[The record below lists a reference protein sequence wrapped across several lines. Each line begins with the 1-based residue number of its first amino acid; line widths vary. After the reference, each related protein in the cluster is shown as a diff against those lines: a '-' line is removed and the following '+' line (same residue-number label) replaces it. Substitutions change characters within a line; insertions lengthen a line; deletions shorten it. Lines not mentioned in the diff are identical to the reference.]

1 MSSESRL
8 KVGYIY
14 TPPSSSNNYISDIT
28 EWVVHPQFDFEDV
41 KKSFFKVAYIR
52 EDITQTSGVETGVF
66 RPTYVSTDEL
76 ALSPT
81 GFVVPDGW
89 KKVCMYS
96 DEENVPLPALQKV
109 AKPDDATIPL
119 TFSADFGDDE
129 FMSAISSL
137 SEGIWMDNDTSAF
150 EAPSP
155 APPTSMGFGLPLAP
169 ESTPS
174 SQPPAV
180 APPTYGGP
188 ALLLTSLIPQ
198 PMFIT
203 TPNIVEGHYILCD
216 PQQFRRGINY
226 TQDYIER
233 HFVAAWVC
241 LQDGRTWGKTF
252 RCTMFGLET
261 STVYKAQCI
270 REIQTLIAHVDGLWS
285 TTRESQTGQRKD
297 LKLVD
302 NAIKLV
308 TSERTAFVKSLK
320 ARACCLHRTF
330 RQGFHRRLR
339 SSKPAP
345 PYDYSLHQ
353 WPYWVDVPRSVA
365 SSINFTRDAQGKP
378 YRRLTLL
385 IIMAQRL
392 LRTVQNS
399 GERTLLDL
407 FPNDYREIPTQLM
420 SVICAMYVLKFK
432 RRFVINPGT
441 LRSADVRH
449 EAVHQLHLLTMA
461 RQRTDNEGVEL
472 NYWITTRDGEGG
484 WLADLRNALAL
495 ANGLRGP
502 TRRHD

>member
-8 KVGYIY
+8 K
-14 TPPSSSNNYISDIT
+14 ISL

-241 LQDGRTWGKTF
+241 LQDGRTWGKHF
-252 RCTMFGLET
+252 VHMFGLET
-261 STVYKAQCI
+261 STVYKARCI
-270 REIQTLIAHVDGLWS
+270 REIQTLIAMSTGYGQPPEKGLQC
-285 TTRESQTGQRKD
+285 SQTGQRKD

-320 ARACCLHRTF
+320 ASAAAYIEHSDRASIGGYDL
-330 RQGFHRRLR
+330 Q
-339 SSKPAP
+339 SQP
-345 PYDYSLHQ
+345 PHMITAYINGLTGLTSHE
-353 WPYWVDVPRSVA
+353 SVA

-461 RQRTDNEGVEL
+461 RQRTDNKGVEL